1 MKVSKLDD
9 KKRIP
14 VVLFSQMTIISRFCF
29 PCLCLAIQF
38 DLILHSSHRTNCS
51 SSFRVFEPFSR
62 LARENVQNKVL
73 GGKMY
78 RSFSLHFRTFQG
90 VPHFVIWFLADSFR
104 CIQVRCECIARFNT
118 RLFYKETK
126 IPEMA
131 CNKKIRNFKFNLVRI
146 D

>member
-51 SSFRVFEPFSR
+51 SSFRVSSNLSR
-62 LARENVQNKVL
+62 DQLAKTYKTKFWAARYIEVSGNKSP
-73 GGKMY
+73 
-78 RSFSLHFRTFQG
+78 SFSRTFQG
-90 VPHFVIWFLADSFR
+90 VPHFFIRFLADSFR
-104 CIQVRCECIARFNT
+104 CIQVRYECIARFNT

-131 CNKKIRNFKFNLVRI
+131 CTKKNKKFQI
-146 D
+146 